1 MHARPGFD
9 ARISDPE
16 AATSGISSLERPG
29 QLLEACKLHLRNRL
43 DMTFSSNAQLL
54 VLWMAAVRIGT

>member
-54 VLWMAAVRIGT
+54 V